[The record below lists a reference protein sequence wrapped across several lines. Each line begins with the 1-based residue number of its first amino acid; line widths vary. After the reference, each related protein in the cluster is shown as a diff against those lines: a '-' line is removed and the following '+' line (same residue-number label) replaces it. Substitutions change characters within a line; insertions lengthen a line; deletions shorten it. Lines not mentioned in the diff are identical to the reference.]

1 MVAKGN
7 TGFKFHISVCSA
19 WLRKQ
24 NGYGVGVGK
33 GWKGWGAGWEL
44 LLYFEATSKALPL
57 HVDVADVWWRWW
69 WGVLHRS
76 VSYQERPD
84 YVCQAAERKTR
95 VGVGTKHVWV
105 TLAGFQEGLNLGFH
119 NLSLGTCR
127 DS

>member
-1 MVAKGN
+1 MLSLAKEAERLWG
-7 TGFKFHISVCSA
+7 GGGERVER
-19 WLRKQ
+19 L
-24 NGYGVGVGK
+24 
-33 GWKGWGAGWEL
+33 GAGWEL